1 MKKIKLI
8 GDSTTKKMPIELI
21 GGENDVVVNNG
32 VENIGISTYQN
43 CIWPKIK
50 ENDSD
55 IIILL
60 IGLNN
65 IIDPNC
71 DKDELCSLDYIQIK
85 IKTLINE
92 ILKYNPNI
100 IVESLYPTRNNS
112 INQAI
117 QYINEVISEFCYRRD
132 IDYLDIYDLLTD
144 TEGLLKN
151 DYTDDGIYP
160 NYKGYILIANQINDY
175 TLMLIH

>member
-1 MKKIKLI
+1 M
-8 GDSTTKKMPIELI
+8 
-21 GGENDVVVNNG
+21 
-32 VENIGISTYQN
+32 
-43 CIWPKIK
+43 
-50 ENDSD
+50 
-55 IIILL
+55 
-60 IGLNN
+60 
-65 IIDPNC
+65 
-71 DKDELCSLDYIQIK
+71 CSLDYIQIK

-175 TLMLIH
+175 ILMLEDDYFKK